1 MRSMISSTDQ
11 TISIY
16 SDIDSGGIES
26 IVLLYMHLN
35 AYSVEMSLQYR
46 P

>member
-1 MRSMISSTDQ
+1 MWNMISSTDQ

-16 SDIDSGGIES
+16 SDIDWGGIES
-26 IVLLYMHLN
+26 NVLLYMHLN
-35 AYSVEMSLQYR
+35 AYSIEMSLQYR